1 MRAISV
7 RSWGSELGLSVLKA
21 LSELYV
27 SLVWESTLLLALCSD
42 DILPPGSDFG
52 KEDMEKLRPANE
64 LDSSGSTLAD
74 MGSNGMTSAMEALS
88 TTEQQPGSNMEVEGA
103 VAGPSRVSRGTTCCG
118 TTPTQLKYIKPLLG
132 ASSRLGRALAELFGL
147 LVKVSALFSSKPHR
161 IVYNLIFIHLI

>member
-1 MRAISV
+1 MLFLIRLYFLCVQADVRAISV
-7 RSWGSELGLSVLKA
+7 RSWGSELGLAVLKA

-52 KEDMEKLRPANE
+52 KEDMEKLRPASE
-64 LDSSGSTLAD
+64 LESSSSALSD
-74 MGSNGMTSAMEALS
+74 GSNGMTSAMEALS
-88 TTEQQPGSNMEVEGA
+88 TTEQQPGSSMEVEGA
-103 VAGPSRVSRGTTCCG
+103 GGAGPSRVSRGTTCCG

-147 LVKVSALFSSKPHR
+147 LVKVVFLT
-161 IVYNLIFIHLI
+161 

>member
-1 MRAISV
+1 M
-7 RSWGSELGLSVLKA
+7 LKA

-64 LDSSGSTLAD
+64 LDSTSSALAD

-88 TTEQQPGSNMEVEGA
+88 TTEQQPGSSMEVEG
-103 VAGPSRVSRGTTCCG
+103 AGPSRVSRGTTCCG

-147 LVKVSALFSSKPHR
+147 LVKVSFS
-161 IVYNLIFIHLI
+161 HL